1 MLAWGCRQR
10 TAAESA
16 SVNQAHRIPTTFRKA
31 LPAATGPGYCRAPN
45 LAQRRRRLP
54 TLDTSH
60 LSHGV
65 TESSDG
71 VKEPT
76 VGADGSGGGEG
87 SVREAAAAEGAVFTP
102 GLSEEKVGDLAD
114 VRAALLRIVQESP
127 NLLLRDVAARLA
139 EVGIQADDRMIAD
152 ALIELI
158 SEGQLVLTSRRGLAL
173 NV

>member
-1 MLAWGCRQR
+1 
-10 TAAESA
+10 
-16 SVNQAHRIPTTFRKA
+16 
-31 LPAATGPGYCRAPN
+31 
-45 LAQRRRRLP
+45 
-54 TLDTSH
+54 
-60 LSHGV
+60 
-65 TESSDG
+65 
-71 VKEPT
+71 
-76 VGADGSGGGEG
+76 
-87 SVREAAAAEGAVFTP
+87 VREAAAAEGAVFTP